1 MHRTLLICIASCII
15 RTSAVT
21 LPHNRRAG
29 CLELALG
36 ELEAALASYYHA
48 GAFSTTRATYDEILT
63 FRGTIKTRTPE
74 KVTMTALRE
83 DPEITYNPTCLEMYL
98 PDDEFHK
105 VFGMAKDDFYR
116 LRQWKQRE
124 LKKKAGLF

>member
-1 MHRTLLICIASCII
+1 MGSVFGSTSNRNGGASS
-15 RTSAVT
+15 RSSRNKAPDPTGGSEGGFAD
-21 LPHNRRAG
+21 
-29 CLELALG
+29 
-36 ELEAALASYYHA
+36 AA
-48 GAFSTTRATYDEILT
+48 TTRATYDEILT